1 MKHQKNKK
9 GKERKHRF
17 LEMDR
22 KDNHCCCGLKGSK
35 EKKAPSRAAKFS
47 DLPEEIIIEIISYF
61 SLRDLLRLKQVI

>member
-1 MKHQKNKK
+1 MRYQKNRK

-22 KDNHCCCGLKGSK
+22 KDSRCCCGLKGSK
-35 EKKAPSRAAKFS
+35 EKKVLSRAAKFS

-61 SLRDLLRLKQVI
+61 SLRDLLRFKQVI